1 MFQKIVQ
8 WFKPAPHRARCP
20 PAEIDRRYSRC
31 RWQIFESAFIAYA
44 TFYIVRNNFAPVSK
58 EIGAALHYDKVM
70 IGNILAGTAVA
81 YGVGKLIMGYFADR
95 SDARKYIGVAML
107 LTAFCN
113 FLFGGTMSYHQ
124 QLLLWTLNGFVQ
136 GMGYGPCARGLAH
149 WYSVRE
155 RGTVFGAWNTAHCFG
170 GGAAGFLAA
179 ACAQY
184 WGWRSAFYV
193 PGVIATL
200 CAFYLFWRMRDTP
213 QSEGLPPV
221 EEYKNDWP
229 PEEKEKHEQELS
241 FREIFLHY
249 ILPNKMLWLLA
260 FANIFV
266 YIARYAMVD
275 WGPTYLK
282 EVKGASL
289 VGGGLSTAV
298 IELSGAAGML
308 VMGWLSDKMGGRRAR
323 LSALAMIPLVPAF
336 LGLIFSGS
344 LLLSPRE
351 LTAPGLLVERLS
363 TGTNAVDQF
372 VWRQIPEP
380 SRLELSHAPANSPA
394 AQFLL
399 ANNLNTILQL
409 ETFYDP
415 ARFAGVKL
423 RRRTQDLL
431 SKNLAPA
438 KLVYRNRLLLEDAFP
453 ELIQPVRFTP
463 ARLLWLNLL
472 LFGVIG
478 FFVYTPVTFSG
489 VVALDL
495 TSKKA
500 QATAAGFVGFFGY
513 VGGRVIQGIGLGWL
527 AQNYGWDA
535 GLYAIIGC
543 ILLGTVLL
551 GFLWNVKPRG

>member
-1 MFQKIVQ
+1 MFREFIQ
-8 WFKPAPHRARCP
+8 WFKPAPHRPQLPA
-20 PAEIDRRYSRC
+20 AEIARRYPRC

-44 TFYIVRNNFAPVSK
+44 TFYLVRNNFAPVSK

-70 IGNILAGTAVA
+70 IGNILAGTAIA
-81 YGVGKLIMGYFADR
+81 YGVGKLVMGYFADR
-95 SDARKYIGVAML
+95 SDARKYISVAML
-107 LTAFCN
+107 LTAGCN
-113 FLFGGTMSYHQ
+113 FLFASTMSYHA

-149 WYSVRE
+149 WYSVKE
-155 RGTVFGAWNTAHCFG
+155 RGTIFGVWNTSHCFG

-193 PGVIATL
+193 PGAIAAL
-200 CAFYLFWRMRDTP
+200 GAIYLFWRMRDTP
-213 QSEGLPPV
+213 QSEGLPPI
-221 EEYKNDWP
+221 EEFKNDWP
-229 PEEKEKHEQELS
+229 PDEKEKHEQELS
-241 FREIFLHY
+241 FREMFLHY

-282 EVKGASL
+282 EVKGATL
-289 VGGGLSTAV
+289 VGGGLSTVV

-308 VMGWLSDKMGGRRAR
+308 VMGWLSDKLGGRRAR
-323 LSALAMIPLVPAF
+323 LSALAMIPLLPAF
-336 LGLIFSGS
+336 LCLILSGS
-344 LLLSPRE
+344 LLLSPRDIK
-351 LTAPGLLVERLS
+351 APESLVEQLQ
-363 TGTNAVDQF
+363 TGTNAVEQF

-380 SRLELSHAPANSPA
+380 ARRELTNAAANSK
-394 AQFLL
+394 AQQFAL
-399 ANNLNTILQL
+399 AHDLNTVLQS
-409 ETFYDP
+409 ETFFDP
-415 ARFAGVKL
+415 TRFAGVTLRPQTQKL
-423 RRRTQDLL
+423 IAEKLE
-431 SKNLAPA
+431 AA

-453 ELIQPVRFTP
+453 TMIGQCRYTPVQ
-463 ARLLWLNLL
+463 LLWLNLV
-472 LFGVIG
+472 LFGIIG

-500 QATAAGFVGFFGY
+500 QATAAGFVGMFGY

-543 ILLGTVLL
+543 IILGIVLL
-551 GFLWNVKPRG
+551 AFLWNVRPRG